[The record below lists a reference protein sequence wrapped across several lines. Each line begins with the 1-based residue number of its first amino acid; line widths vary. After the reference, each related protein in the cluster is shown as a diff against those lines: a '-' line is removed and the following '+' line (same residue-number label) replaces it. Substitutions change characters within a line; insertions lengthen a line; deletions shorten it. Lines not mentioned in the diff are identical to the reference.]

1 MTVCEVDISVP
12 GKILLTSQSNK
23 TIKEANPT
31 RLLIEYN
38 QALWSVST
46 DFPSTEGMEYSSFKT
61 KWNGSQVQRILLT
74 SRKLDAKGKYQ
85 FTMSKG

>member
-1 MTVCEVDISVP
+1 SVP
-12 GKILLTSQSNK
+12 GKILLTSKSNE
-23 TIKEANPT
+23 TNKEANPT

-46 DFPSTEGMEYSSFKT
+46 DFPSTEGLEYSSFKT
-61 KWNGSQVQRILLT
+61 QWNGSPVQRILLT
-74 SRKLDAKGKYQ
+74 SRRLDAKGKYQ